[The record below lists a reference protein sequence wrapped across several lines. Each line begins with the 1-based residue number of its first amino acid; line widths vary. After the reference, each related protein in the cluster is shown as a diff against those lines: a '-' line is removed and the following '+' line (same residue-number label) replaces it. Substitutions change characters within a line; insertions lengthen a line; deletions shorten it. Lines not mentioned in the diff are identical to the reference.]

1 MLDIISCI
9 EWKSILLVIGLLL
22 ISLLVIKLF
31 EKKLNLKPEMKR
43 KLFHMSMG
51 IVMLSFPYIFTS
63 IISVGTLGILG
74 LIVLFCLKNTK
85 LKDSLGTI
93 LYSVNRESLGEV
105 FFVISV
111 FTIFYLSKGDK
122 ILYSIPILVLTFADS
137 IAALIGKNYAK
148 KNLAEETEDAK
159 SLEGS
164 FMFFMVAFMA
174 TLVPLLLFTTV
185 GREETLIIATI
196 IGFNVALIEMI
207 SHTGNDNLLIP
218 LTTYAFLVTHIN
230 LDVEILRENLIL
242 LGVIFIIVTV
252 INRVKTLSKLALVEV
267 MVVGYLTISL
277 YGLYAIVPPL
287 MLFLTCMNFPRLR
300 ENEKSNIY
308 DSRIIETNV
317 VIGIAICGLVAITG
331 YRAEFFMVY
340 ASAYAMHLTV
350 NSFVR
355 FKYFFNLSELDSIFL
370 SFSKGLIFVFIPS
383 LIVNKVIFGIVP
395 GFWMLLIMVVL
406 LFISAVIIKIEKRN
420 VETEEIT
427 VKNGYM
433 HTQIVFVLSMIM
445 YILQSLKVLLV

>member
-1 MLDIISCI
+1 MLEFITGI
-9 EWKSILLVIGLLL
+9 EWLSILTVVVLLL
-22 ISLLVIKLF
+22 ISLLIIKLF
-31 EKKLNLKPEMKR
+31 EKKLKLNGEMKR

-51 IVMLSFPYIFTS
+51 IVMLSFPYIFNS
-63 IISVGTLGILG
+63 IVSVGTLGVIA

-122 ILYSIPILVLTFADS
+122 ILYSIPILILTFADS

-174 TLVPLLLFTTV
+174 THVPLLLFTGV
-185 GREETLIIATI
+185 GRAESLIISTI

-230 LDVEILRENLIL
+230 LDVEILKQNLIL
-242 LGVIFIIVTV
+242 LGAIFFIVTV

-277 YGLYAIVPPL
+277 YGLYAIIPPM
-287 MLFLTCMNFPRLR
+287 MLFLTCMSFPKLM
-300 ENEKSNIY
+300 ELEKNNVY

-340 ASAYAMHLTV
+340 ALAYAMHLTV
-350 NSFVR
+350 NTFVR
-355 FKYFFNLSELDSIFL
+355 FKYFFGMLEIDAICLA
-370 SFSKGLIFVFIPS
+370 FSKGLIFVFVPG
-383 LIVNKVIFGIVP
+383 LIINKIIFGILP
-395 GFWMLLIMVVL
+395 GFYMIVMMIAF
-406 LFISAVIIKIEKRN
+406 LFMSAVAIAMEKRN
-420 VETEEIT
+420 VVTEEIS

-433 HTQIVFVLSMIM
+433 HTQIVFILSMMI
-445 YILQSLKVLLV
+445 YIVQSLDVLF